1 MGIFEQPKT
10 SVIIPVY
17 NTEKYLSAC
26 LDSVLAQTQR
36 EIEVILVD
44 DGSTDG
50 SLAIELSYAE
60 RDSRVRVIQ
69 QPHLRQGTARN
80 RGLAEASGEY
90 VYFMDSDDLI
100 VPELFETCYTACEE
114 DELDFIIFDTAGFI
128 DDPSV
133 DQSELFSEIRERS
146 HALTTE
152 IVDAPTFWMSAFHDG
167 YLIPLCWLE
176 YFRRSFLI
184 EHDLLFAENIYFED
198 NDWIARVF
206 MEAKRIRYLPE
217 KLHRYRERPGSNV
230 HSGFTHV
237 LADSCFDVHEILFG
251 LMRANLDDPTRARI
265 IQDMS
270 NLKDARFREF
280 SVLEPTDELI
290 SRVRSF
296 SETII
301 SRLNESDENDLL
313 KTLDFHALTSLAE
326 GTEHWSREP
335 LVPLSEELIA
345 EALLSRLPSEEDAR
359 RLGIYGVGNACMRFM
374 EHFDPGS
381 RELFFLETKCEPGRM
396 AFGKPVYPIDE
407 AAHLNLDAIIITSA
421 KYAESMKEAV
431 ASHLGTEMPVYVLP
445 HAVLFT

>member
-1 MGIFEQPKT
+1 
-10 SVIIPVY
+10 
-17 NTEKYLSAC
+17 
-26 LDSVLAQTQR
+26 
-36 EIEVILVD
+36 
-44 DGSTDG
+44 
-50 SLAIELSYAE
+50 
-60 RDSRVRVIQ
+60 
-69 QPHLRQGTARN
+69 
-80 RGLAEASGEY
+80 
-90 VYFMDSDDLI
+90 
-100 VPELFETCYTACEE
+100 
-114 DELDFIIFDTAGFI
+114 
-128 DDPSV
+128 
-133 DQSELFSEIRERS
+133 
-146 HALTTE
+146 
-152 IVDAPTFWMSAFHDG
+152 
-167 YLIPLCWLE
+167 
-176 YFRRSFLI
+176 
-184 EHDLLFAENIYFED
+184 
-198 NDWIARVF
+198 